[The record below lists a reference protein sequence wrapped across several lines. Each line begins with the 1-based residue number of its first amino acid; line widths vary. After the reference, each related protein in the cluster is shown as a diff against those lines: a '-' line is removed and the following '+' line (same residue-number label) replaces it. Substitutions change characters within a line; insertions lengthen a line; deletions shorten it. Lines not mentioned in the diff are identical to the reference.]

1 MNLLF
6 LVEGATTEYQ
16 IYRAWL
22 SHLFPDLKFVARA
35 EDSTNNS
42 CRIIIGG
49 GYPSIFSRIESCL
62 TDIKNFGN
70 IDYFFI
76 CLDSEEEAYQDRY
89 DEVNDKLEM
98 LKAQVGIQQSQSTHF
113 HIIVHNCCME
123 TWFLGNAEIPIKSS
137 CENRST
143 KFSAFQSH
151 YNILVD
157 DPEIMTDHPPNHY
170 YRTKAK
176 FHKAYLNEYLRGFGL
191 PYIQSN
197 PKIIEEKEYLDA
209 LIKRCEST
217 SHLSSFH
224 RLLDTWKNM
233 RKI

>member
-22 SHLFPDLKFVARA
+22 LHLLPNLKFVARP
-35 EDSTNNS
+35 EDNTNSS

-62 TDIKNFGN
+62 ADIKKFGN

-76 CLDSEEEAYQDRY
+76 CLDSEEETYQDRY
-89 DEVNDKLEM
+89 DEVNDKLET
-98 LKAQVGIQQSQSTHF
+98 LKVKVGIEQSQTTKF
-113 HIIVHNCCME
+113 HIIIQNCCME
-123 TWFLGNAEIPIKSS
+123 TWFLGNAEIPLKSS
-137 CENRST
+137 TENRSR
-143 KFSAFQSH
+143 KFLAFKDH
-151 YNILVD
+151 YNVLVD
-157 DPEIMTDHPPNHY
+157 DPEMMTDHPPSHS

-191 PYIQSN
+191 GYIQSN
-197 PKIIEEKEYLDA
+197 PTIIAEKEYLEA
-209 LIKRCEST
+209 LIERCRST
-217 SHLSSFH
+217 NHLSSLKY
-224 RLLDTWKNM
+224 LLDIWDEM
-233 RKI
+233 